1 MARRGPRR
9 GAAIGVPRRARFGA
23 RPPRP
28 ARSPVSAGWVA
39 GDRDPGD
46 RGGDG
51 LLRRVRDLGGYRAD
65 RGARPTGDPVS
76 ATDREDVPS
85 GISTTESGGLDRRLG
100 AYFTA
105 LAATEAAA
113 EGRLLAVALDGK
125 TLRGARRA
133 GAAAAHLVSVFA
145 HRARLVLG
153 QLAVAE
159 KSNEIPCVRKILHPF
174 RQVRLLVT
182 VDAMHTQTATAKLI
196 CHTLKSHYLMIVKS
210 NQPKL
215 LARITALPW
224 TRVPVTATDDAHG
237 HGRVERRTL
246 KVLTATR
253 GIGFPY
259 AKQIIQITR
268 ERVTAATGERT
279 REVVYESAASHSNT
293 PGRR

>member
-51 LLRRVRDLGGYRAD
+51 LLRRVRDLGRYRAD

-85 GISTTESGGLDRRLG
+85 GISTTESGGSGPPPRRLFHR
-100 AYFTA
+100 A
-105 LAATEAAA
+105 
-113 EGRLLAVALDGK
+113 GRDRGSRRGQVA
-125 TLRGARRA
+125 RGRCWTARRCA
-133 GAAAAHLVSVFA
+133 GRVGPQRPPRTWWSVFA

-174 RQVRLLVT
+174 RQCGCWSR
-182 VDAMHTQTATAKLI
+182 
-196 CHTLKSHYLMIVKS
+196 
-210 NQPKL
+210 
-215 LARITALPW
+215 W
-224 TRVPVTATDDAHG
+224 TRCTPRCCPSLRMTTTARRFVIEDRDDYDRS
-237 HGRVERRTL
+237 RVWCAPSMCTSSVLSNRWCTTNRRTVM
-246 KVLTATR
+246 KAT
-253 GIGFPY
+253 
-259 AKQIIQITR
+259 
-268 ERVTAATGERT
+268 
-279 REVVYESAASHSNT
+279 
-293 PGRR
+293 